1 MNKEIKVKKIS
12 IIMLMS
18 GMVGSISATIE
29 EVYAKFFGGQD
40 ASSWYAVTAQ
50 KALRDSG
57 HQQPEGIPIKKMN
70 ALGPLC
76 TGDSLYSFS
85 MFNMWFDEE
94 LLNQVDELERLFVI
108 YHEAAHVT
116 QKHHQQFLFSLIP
129 VGMLA
134 VLVPFMHNRIC
145 GTQPAIVRYVSYCV
159 WYMLG
164 AMAVKKWYVQPLIK
178 LQEKYADLAACHTL
192 SAIDRQDVIDAHI
205 ALLKLMISLGYDQKS
220 DWHYDL
226 ANQVSYL
233 EDYQVKESQCEQLF
247 NE

>member
-1 MNKEIKVKKIS
+1 MKRIRII
-12 IIMLMS
+12 IIMLS
-18 GMVGSISATIE
+18 VAGSLSATIE

-40 ASSWYAVTAQ
+40 ASSWYTVTAQ
-50 KALRDSG
+50 KALRDCG
-57 HQQPEGIPIKKMN
+57 HQQPEEVSVKKMN

-76 TGDSLYSFS
+76 IGNDLYSFS

-94 LLNQVDELERLFVI
+94 LLNQVDELERLFVV

-116 QKHHQQFLFSLIP
+116 QKHHQQFLLSLIP

-134 VLVPFMHNRIC
+134 ALVPFMHNRMF
-145 GTQPAIVRYVSYCV
+145 GAQPAIIRYVSYCV
-159 WYMLG
+159 WYILG

-178 LQEKYADLAACHTL
+178 LQEKYADLEACRTL
-192 SAIDRQDVIDAHI
+192 SAIDRQDVITAHI

-226 ANQVSYL
+226 PSQVSYL
-233 EDYQVKESQCEQLF
+233 DAHQLKGFQCEQLSS
-247 NE
+247 E